1 MSFFIIQTKTGI
13 MALTLVHASVHISCR
28 IQ

>member
-1 MSFFIIQTKTGI
+1 
-13 MALTLVHASVHISCR
+13 MALNLVHASVHISCR